1 MIFLHSNSLIKE
13 KLFGYEDFLRY
24 CKEASK
30 RFVNELDREDFIAY
44 RAEYSVP
51 REQVEQIKALLN
63 LQEQK
68 SSEEILPPQ
77 NNFDGQEDSLQKYL
91 KIDALSP
98 YEKVLISEMDF
109 NARVQNCLSSNGYRI
124 LAEPLKSSQQELS
137 SLRTGVHKN

>member
-1 MIFLHSNSLIKE
+1 MHSNSLIEE
-13 KLFGYEDFLRY
+13 KLFVYEDFLRY
-24 CKEASK
+24 CKESGK

-63 LQEQK
+63 FQVQK

-91 KIDALSP
+91 
-98 YEKVLISEMDF
+98 E
-109 NARVQNCLSSNGYRI
+109 RVFTN
-124 LAEPLKSSQQELS
+124 
-137 SLRTGVHKN
+137 V